1 MRLSYQPGQLRRI
14 SDARGFGR
22 VAVLF
27 GGDSSEREIS
37 LLSGNA
43 VLEALKARG
52 VDSQAFDPR
61 DQALPDLIAG
71 AFHRVWIALHGPGG
85 EDGTLQGALEY
96 LGVPYTG
103 SGVMGSAIGM
113 DKLRTKRL
121 ALAVGVPT
129 ADFVVLQGSADFE
142 LAIERLKLPLIV
154 KPATQGSSVG
164 MTKVERA
171 EDLPSAF
178 AAASSLESLVFAEP
192 WIPGK
197 EYTVAILQGEALPAI
212 RIETPKT
219 FYDYEAKYFRDDTR
233 YFCPSGLPAG
243 AEAHLKSLA
252 LAAFESAGASGWG
265 RADFMMDAAGRPLL
279 LEINTI
285 PGMTSHSLVPMAA
298 TEDQLARARC
308 PRRCAG
314 GDRRRCA
321 RCRVGARPADRDRLG
336 CGALPTRRAG
346 GRRARGQGAGAR
358 RGTSLGGPRG
368 RAPCHPHTSLGG
380 RGEC

>member
-1 MRLSYQPGQLRRI
+1 MRLSYEPQRLQRI
-14 SDARGFGR
+14 CDPRQFGR

-37 LLSGNA
+37 LLSGQA
-43 VLEALKARG
+43 VLTALKKRS
-52 VDSQAFDPR
+52 VDAHPFDPR
-61 DQALPDLIAG
+61 DLPLAELLT
-71 AFHRVWIALHGPGG
+71 ARFERVWIALHGPGG

-113 DKLRTKRL
+113 DKVRTKRL

-129 ADFVVLQGSADFE
+129 ADFLVLTGPQDFDAA
-142 LAIERLKLPLIV
+142 LERLRLPLIV

-171 EDLPSAF
+171 EELPGAF
-178 AAASSLESLVFAEP
+178 RAAAQLEPLVFAES

-197 EYTVAILQGEALPAI
+197 EYTVAILQAEALPSI
-212 RIETPKT
+212 RIETPRV

-233 YFCPSGLPAG
+233 YFCPSGLGAR
-243 AEAHLKSLA
+243 AEAHLKSLS
-252 LAAFESAGASGWG
+252 LAAFEAVGAFGWG
-265 RADFMMDAAGRPLL
+265 RADFIMDAAGRPLL

-298 TEDQLARARC
+298 RTVGIDFEELVWRVLETSLARRSI
-308 PRRCAG
+308 
-314 GDRRRCA
+314 
-321 RCRVGARPADRDRLG
+321 PA
-336 CGALPTRRAG
+336 AP
-346 GRRARGQGAGAR
+346 QGAQ
-358 RGTSLGGPRG
+358 P
-368 RAPCHPHTSLGG
+368 
-380 RGEC
+380 

>member
-1 MRLSYQPGQLRRI
+1 
-14 SDARGFGR
+14 

-27 GGDSSEREIS
+27 GGNSSEREIS
-37 LLSGNA
+37 LLTGNA
-43 VLEALKARG
+43 VLEALRSRG
-52 VDSQAFDPR
+52 VDAHAFDPR
-61 DQALPDLIAG
+61 DLPLSELLAG
-71 AFHRVWIALHGPGG
+71 RFERVWIALHGPGG

-129 ADFVVLQGSADFE
+129 ADFVVLTGPHDFE
-142 LAIERLKLPLIV
+142 LALERLKLPLIV

-171 EDLPSAF
+171 EDLAPAF
-178 AAASSLESLVFAEP
+178 AAACTLEPLVFAEP

-197 EYTVAILQGEALPAI
+197 EYTVAILQGAALPSI
-212 RIETPKT
+212 RIETPRT

-233 YFCPSGLPAG
+233 YFCPSGLSGP
-243 AEAHLKSLA
+243 AEAHLASLA
-252 LAAFESAGASGWG
+252 LAAFEAAGASGWG
-265 RADFMMDAAGRPLL
+265 RADFMMDGTGRALL

-298 TEDQLARARC
+298 RAVGIDFDELAW
-308 PRRCAG
+308 
-314 GDRRRCA
+314 
-321 RCRVGARPADRDRLG
+321 RVLETSF
-336 CGALPTRRAG
+336 TRVP
-346 GRRARGQGAGAR
+346 ARGAASKGA
-358 RGTSLGGPRG
+358 
-368 RAPCHPHTSLGG
+368 
-380 RGEC
+380 

>member
-1 MRLSYQPGQLRRI
+1 MPLIYEPAAVRHVT
-14 SDARGFGR
+14 DAREFGR

-43 VLEALKARG
+43 VLEGLKRRG
-52 VDSQAFDPR
+52 VDAHAFDPR
-61 DQALPDLIAG
+61 DAALGTLLTQG
-71 AFHRVWIALHGPGG
+71 FERVWIALHGPGG

-121 ALAVGVPT
+121 ALSVGVPT
-129 ADFVVLQGSADFE
+129 ADFVVLRGAADFDAA
-142 LAIERLKLPLIV
+142 LQRLKLPLIV

-164 MTKVERA
+164 MTKVEHA
-171 EDLPSAF
+171 ADLPAAY
-178 AAASSLESLVFAEP
+178 AAATQFETLVFAEP
-192 WIPGK
+192 WITGK
-197 EYTVAILQGEALPAI
+197 EYTVAILGGAALPSI

-233 YFCPSGLPAG
+233 YFCPSGLVPSV
-243 AEAHLKSLA
+243 EAHLAQLA
-252 LAAFESAGASGWG
+252 LAAFEATGASGWG
-265 RADFMMDAAGRPLL
+265 RADFMMDTAGRPLL

-298 TEDQLARARC
+298 RATGVDFDELVWRVLETSF
-308 PRRCAG
+308 A
-314 GDRRRCA
+314 RRRE
-321 RCRVGARPADRDRLG
+321 PA
-336 CGALPTRRAG
+336 A
-346 GRRARGQGAGAR
+346 
-358 RGTSLGGPRG
+358 
-368 RAPCHPHTSLGG
+368 APEAASQ
-380 RGEC
+380 